1 MKHFNK
7 VLLISICLLFALGSY
22 AQTGVIVTGSYDMCE
37 GEVLPVK
44 LDDIVSLGLS
54 AGGGSWH
61 EVNPADNS
69 VIEENVS
76 NVFLGINRLP
86 GTYKFIFVPKNN
98 PCMEDEDRA
107 EATINIME
115 IPKLVNHYIT
125 LCSGETI
132 NFDLATLISQSLKD
146 EYAITYKDAN
156 GNALASSSI
165 SIDTEGELFFT
176 YELAAGTSGL
186 CVNKAPIVLSV
197 ISDNM
202 AAGLTF
208 DEGLAFCVTAV
219 PQSLNLNEELGLT
232 GKDGT
237 WEATGGAPAVT
248 GGVISLTNVAVGN
261 YVYTYKWT
269 DCSGAEQTNPFTVSI
284 TDDLS
289 SDFVDAERDI
299 CKTINSNGFI
309 VLLDVIGVGLPA
321 NSGVWTVET
330 DVDGTAIDVADGI
343 FEIEDSRVG
352 QYVYRYTV
360 SNAVDLCGIQ
370 GKSAT
375 VTLNVYDSG
384 EVLDGEVQLCKANLT
399 PGTSLDLT
407 AFMPNMPAGGTW
419 YDLDG
424 TTALAGSSID
434 AGSLNIGV
442 YSYRYEF
449 ASGPC
454 GNGDANLLVV
464 VTDVLTNFKDK
475 TKSYCLTDTGADQIE
490 LNTILGI
497 GNIEG
502 TWTNT
507 DNAMNFDNTS
517 NVFNGAAEGL
527 GEYNFT
533 FKATVDGC
541 GVNAGDEVVITI
553 IITDD
558 LAK

>member
-7 VLLISICLLFALGSY
+7 ILLTIICLLFVLGGY
-22 AQTGVIVTGSYDMCE
+22 AQTGNTVTGSHEMCE

-44 LDDIVSLGLS
+44 LDDIVNLGLS

-69 VIEENVS
+69 IIEEDVS

-107 EATINIME
+107 EATIE
-115 IPKLVNHYIT
+115 ILETPKPLSHYIT

-146 EYAITYKDAN
+146 KYTISYKDAD

-176 YELAAGTSGL
+176 YELGGASDL
-186 CVNKAPIVLSV
+186 CNNNASIVLSV
-197 ISDNM
+197 ISDDM

-219 PQSLNLNEELGLT
+219 PESLNLNDELGLT
-232 GKDGT
+232 GKNGT
-237 WEATGGAPAVT
+237 WEATGGAPAIT
-248 GGVISLTNVAVGN
+248 DGVIDLTNVVVGD
-261 YVYTYKWT
+261 YVYAYKWT
-269 DCSGAEQTNPFTVSI
+269 DCSGVEQTNPFTVSI

-289 SDFVDAERDI
+289 NDFVDVERES

-309 VLLDVIGVGLPA
+309 ELLDVIGVGLPA
-321 NSGVWTVET
+321 NSGVWTVEVA
-330 DVDGTAIDVADGI
+330 VDGTAIDVADGI
-343 FEIEDSRVG
+343 FEIADSRVG

-370 GKSAT
+370 GMSAT

-399 PGTSLDLT
+399 AGTSLDL
-407 AFMPNMPAGGTW
+407 AGFMQNLPVGGTW

-424 TTALAGSSID
+424 TTALTGSSID
-434 AGSLNIGV
+434 AGSLDIGV
-442 YSYRYEF
+442 YSYKYEF

-454 GNGDANLLVV
+454 GNGDAELLVV

-475 TKSYCLTDTGADQIE
+475 TKSYCLTDAGADQID
-490 LNTILGI
+490 LDAILSV

-507 DNAMNFDNTS
+507 DNATNFDSTT
-517 NVFNGAAEGL
+517 NVFDGAAEGV
-527 GEYNFT
+527 GEYSFT
-533 FKATVDGC
+533 FKATAEGC
-541 GVNAGDEVVITI
+541 GVNVGDEVVIKI

-558 LAK
+558 LTQ